1 MKNRPHIPSAQEITG
16 LHDENLVKW
25 KKDGDYQTETRDLIG
40 WIEEN
45 HLRNFRLWQAED
57 KARRED
63 RGFEYVYHAKRAI
76 DSFNQQRND
85 FIEKM
90 DAWLVRVL
98 NPPQTDCAFNSET
111 PGMMI
116 DRLSILALKIHHM
129 RLQAERTD
137 ASEDH
142 REACS
147 RKLAI
152 LTRQRKDL
160 SECLDTL
167 MQEAREGSRSFRVY
181 YQFKMY
187 NDPKLNPELYAPG
200 RPKGSTGNINF

>member
-1 MKNRPHIPSAQEITG
+1 MQDKPEIPSARNMVR
-16 LHDENLVKW
+16 LHDELLVKW
-25 KKDGDYQTETRDLIG
+25 KKDGDCRAKTRGLPG

-45 HLRNFRLWQAED
+45 HLRNIRLWQAED

-63 RGFEYVYHAKRAI
+63 KGFEYVYRAKRAI
-76 DSFNQQRND
+76 DTFNQQRND

-90 DAWLVRVL
+90 DAWLVQAL
-98 NPPQTDCAFNSET
+98 NPPQTGCAFNSET

-116 DRLSILALKIHHM
+116 DRLSILALKIYHM
-129 RLQAERTD
+129 RRQTERAD
-137 ASEDH
+137 ASKDH

-152 LTRQRKDL
+152 LTRQRQDL
-160 SECLDTL
+160 SGCLDTL
-167 MQEAREGSRSFRVY
+167 LREVREGNRSFRVY

-187 NDPKLNPELYAPG
+187 NDPELNPELYA
-200 RPKGSTGNINF
+200 KGSNANGA

>member
-1 MKNRPHIPSAQEITG
+1 MQDKPHIPSAQKIVG
-16 LHDENLVKW
+16 LHDESLVQW
-25 KKDGDYQTETRDLIG
+25 KKDGDYRTKTRGLIG

-63 RGFEYVYHAKRAI
+63 RGFEYVYRAKRAI
-76 DSFNQQRND
+76 DGFNQQRND

-90 DAWLVRVL
+90 DTWLVRAL
-98 NPPQTDCAFNSET
+98 NPPQTGCAFNSET

-116 DRLSILALKIHHM
+116 DRLSILALKIYHM
-129 RLQAERTD
+129 RLQAERAD

-147 RKLAI
+147 RKLTV
-152 LTRQRKDL
+152 LTRQRRDL
-160 SECLDTL
+160 SGCLDAL
-167 MQEAREGSRSFRVY
+167 IQEVQTGSRSFRVY

-187 NDPKLNPELYAPG
+187 NDPKLNPELYAP
-200 RPKGSTGNINF
+200 

>member
-1 MKNRPHIPSAQEITG
+1 MQDKPDIPSAQEIVE
-16 LHDENLVKW
+16 LHDERLARW
-25 KKDGDYQTETRDLIG
+25 KKDGKYRAKNRGLKG

-63 RGFEYVYHAKRAI
+63 RGYEYVYRAKRAI
-76 DSFNQQRND
+76 DAFNQQRND

-90 DAWLVRVL
+90 DVWLVRAL
-98 NPPQTDCAFNSET
+98 NPPQTGCAFNSET

-116 DRLSILALKIHHM
+116 DRLSILALKIYHM
-129 RLQAERTD
+129 RLQVERTD
-137 ASEDH
+137 APEDH

-152 LTRQRKDL
+152 LTRQRRDL
-160 SECLDTL
+160 SRCLDTL
-167 MQEAREGSRSFRVY
+167 LQEVQEGSRSFRVY

-187 NDPKLNPELYAPG
+187 NDPELNPELYAPEG
-200 RPKGSTGNINF
+200 